1 VCRWNGGPGPSPP
14 RRARLFTVVL
24 SDFFAQLAKTGH
36 ESRLVMVRAFGLGME
51 LVVAMGIDDRHE
63 DEDDQEEDPDAAT
76 ASN

>member
-1 VCRWNGGPGPSPP
+1 
-14 RRARLFTVVL
+14 
-24 SDFFAQLAKTGH
+24 
-36 ESRLVMVRAFGLGME
+36 MVRAFGLGME